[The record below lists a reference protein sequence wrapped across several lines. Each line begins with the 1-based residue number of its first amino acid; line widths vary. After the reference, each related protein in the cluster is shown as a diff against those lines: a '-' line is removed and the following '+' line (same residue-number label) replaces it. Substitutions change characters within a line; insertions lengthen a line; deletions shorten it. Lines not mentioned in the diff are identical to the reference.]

1 MLSSEPKIHDNSN
14 VSAFNS
20 VMNILLQFSLLE
32 NTISWQEI
40 KCIVYKNTIFFKY
53 EHSTKVIENSNNY
66 KDINFDVTE
75 IKTHSMNI
83 LRALFRHSQLG
94 DMVKNYIA
102 DGLIVAFRNYDSK
115 TWAVSN
121 EVQLFYIK
129 NINIY
134 MINLFTKQIIF

>member
-14 VSAFNS
+14 MSAFHS

-32 NTISWQEI
+32 NTISWREI
-40 KCIVYKNTIFFKY
+40 KCIMYKNTIFSKY
-53 EHSTKVIENSNNY
+53 EHSTKSTIENSNNY
-66 KDINFDVTE
+66 KEINFDVTE

-102 DGLIVAFRNYDSK
+102 NGLIVAFRNYDSK

-121 EVQLFYIK
+121 DS
-129 NINIY
+129 
-134 MINLFTKQIIF
+134 IILI

>member
-1 MLSSEPKIHDNSN
+1 MLSSEPKIHANSN
-14 VSAFNS
+14 VSAFHS
-20 VMNILLQFSLLE
+20 VMKILLQFSMLE
-32 NTISWQEI
+32 DTISWQKI
-40 KCIVYKNTIFFKY
+40 RCIICKNTIFSKY
-53 EHSTKVIENSNNY
+53 EHSTEPIIENSNY
-66 KDINFDVTE
+66 KETNFDVTE

-121 EVQLFYIK
+121 GS
-129 NINIY
+129 
-134 MINLFTKQIIF
+134 IIFV